1 MKQFLIAPLTLC
13 LLLVGAAQADEMAPD
28 KAEMPAPAVPTVT
41 LPKEVKV
48 AVGRM
53 ASVPITST
61 GKDTKWTADAD
72 LDIFRE
78 YDPNPAV
85 IRLRLIAYKEGTFR
99 LVAWTCAGDV
109 LSEPAVCTI
118 QVGEVPPGPGPGP
131 DPGPGPGPDPF
142 GTRGGAG
149 GLKVLI
155 LLETADLS
163 KLPKDQVLALTAA
176 DIRGYLN
183 AKCVPDADG
192 KTKAW
197 RIWDKDVDPANES
210 AMWQKVT
217 KRPHP
222 TLPWIVVSNGKT
234 WYEGALPASKDAVLT
249 LLQKYG
255 GQ

>member
-1 MKQFLIAPLTLC
+1 MRILSTALLLLTLS
-13 LLLVGAAQADEMAPD
+13 LPPAIGADEKPA
-28 KAEMPAPAVPTVT
+28 MPAPPTVT
-41 LPKEVKV
+41 VPSSVKV

-61 GKDTKWTADAD
+61 GKDTRWVADTD
-72 LDIFRE
+72 LDVFRE
-78 YDPNPAV
+78 FDPNPAV

-99 LVAWTCAGDV
+99 MLAWTCAGDV

-118 QVGEVPPGPGPGP
+118 TVGESPGPGPGPGPGP
-131 DPGPGPGPDPF
+131 DPGPGPGPGPDPF
-142 GTRGGAG
+142 GSRAA

-155 LLETADLS
+155 LVESADIS

-176 DIRGYLN
+176 DVRAYLN
-183 AKCVPDADG
+183 AHCAPDADG
-192 KTKAW
+192 KTKSW
-197 RIWDKDVDPANES
+197 RIWDKDINTSAES

-217 KRPHP
+217 ARPHP
-222 TLPWIVVSNGKT
+222 TLPWIVISNGKT
-234 WYEGALPASKDAVLT
+234 WYEGALPATKDAVMT